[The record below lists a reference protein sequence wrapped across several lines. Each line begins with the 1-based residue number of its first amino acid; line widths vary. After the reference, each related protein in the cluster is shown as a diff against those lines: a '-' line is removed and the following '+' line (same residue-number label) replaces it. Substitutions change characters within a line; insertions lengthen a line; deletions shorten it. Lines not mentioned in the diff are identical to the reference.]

1 MELSIASLAGKV
13 FTLRMESVQAAVK
26 VDSSLTQ
33 ILTSVNN
40 ALQLVPAA
48 SVYTLQTV
56 SPAATLLLRS
66 VVAIVL
72 RVVRVAISHITIT
85 AWITKNAAVFQDAG
99 SAPTLDFATNVC
111 LITLEL
117 QPANTLT

>member
-26 VDSSLTQ
+26 ADSSLTQ

-66 VVAIVL
+66 VVVTVL
-72 RVVRVAISHITIT
+72 RVVRVAISHITII

-99 SAPTLDFATNVC
+99 SAPIRDFATNVC